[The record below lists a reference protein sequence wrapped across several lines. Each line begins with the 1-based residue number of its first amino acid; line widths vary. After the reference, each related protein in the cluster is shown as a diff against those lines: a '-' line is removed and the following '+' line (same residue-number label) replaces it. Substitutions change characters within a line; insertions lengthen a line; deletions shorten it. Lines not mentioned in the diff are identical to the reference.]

1 MPIDSKHPQY
11 EQFESLLRFL
21 TASYEGKQAWYPY
34 EQYSDNGI
42 ANLGLVNSDP
52 NEYYAS
58 IRNIFIPI
66 QTRESPEKYYGRLK
80 RSSYKKL
87 FKKTVNNFAGLLS
100 QFSIKPD
107 TLSWYSQEQ
116 KEAIFNNIDLRGTSF
131 QQFLV
136 DADISALI
144 KGFCAIIVDYTRSG
158 DGSSKRPFLTRIDR
172 ENIINPSTIFRNDG
186 SMAVDR
192 LVIKRS
198 YYKQDSSD
206 KYKVKL
212 TDQFVEFIP
221 GNFQVWEKI
230 DGTLS
235 IVDEGNTSLPII
247 PVVFYPNNCN
257 NPLEIDPP
265 LLGIAEANLSHYQ
278 LYTDYLESLHYQAPL
293 YVRTGVASTSDDR
306 VLTPLLISPHTV
318 IDLAADQTLQILE
331 TTGNAINLKKEAYEQ
346 IEKEIAQ
353 ESLNFLGSQQT
364 MTATEANIRGTVS
377 RANLSLYG
385 SDKMSAVN
393 EIFTLWALW
402 ENKKPPSDQGIV
414 IKEGYWMG
422 LSPEMIRVLTELF
435 TLGALDIENLWT
447 ILSNSGAL
455 PSVDIQAIL
464 DKVQGNQE
472 AI

>member
-1 MPIDSKHPQY
+1 MPVDSKHPQY

-34 EQYSDNGI
+34 EQYSEGI
-42 ANLGLVNSDP
+42 ANSGMGNSDP

-80 RSSYKKL
+80 RSRYKKL
-87 FKKTVNNFAGLLS
+87 FEKTVNNFAGLLS

-116 KEAIFNNIDLRGTSF
+116 REAIFNNIDLRGTSF

-136 DADISALI
+136 DADVSALT
-144 KGFCAIIVDYTRSG
+144 KGFCAIIVDYTRGG
-158 DGSSKRPFLTRIDR
+158 DGSNKRPFLTRIDR
-172 ENIINPSTIFRNDG
+172 EDIINPSTIFQNDG

-198 YYKQDSSD
+198 YYKQDPFD
-206 KYKVKL
+206 EYKVKL
-212 TDQFVEFIP
+212 TNQFVEFVP
-221 GNFQVWEKI
+221 GSFQVWEKI
-230 DGTLS
+230 DGNLT
-235 IVDEGNTSLPII
+235 IVSEGETSLPII
-247 PVVFYPNNCN
+247 PVVFYPNNSN

-265 LLGIAEANLSHYQ
+265 LLSVAEANLSHYQ

-293 YVRTGVASTSDDR
+293 YVRTGVASTSEDKI
-306 VLTPLLISPHTV
+306 LTPLLISPHTV

-353 ESLNFLGSQQT
+353 EALNFLGSEQT

-472 AI
+472 AV